1 MKIEHLQ
8 ENGTDIAVISN
19 GEQVI
24 VDTPSALDLAMTVK
38 YETGAARIVIDKRLI
53 CEDFFILSTGLAGEI
68 LQKYINYHIKLAV
81 YGDFTHYTSKPLK
94 DFIYES
100 NRGNDFF
107 FVPSKEDAIQKI
119 AHTQ

>member
-107 FVPSKEDAIQKI
+107 FVPLKEDAIQKI